1 MEARHPCPD
10 HVTQCC
16 SCLFTP
22 LEPYETTRH
31 AKAGGRYR
39 IQAALHHRWLRGFM
53 AVRQAP
59 DSSITFKLKATK
71 LIYAVSFIKQRNV
84 GLIAKK

>member
-1 MEARHPCPD
+1 MGQRH
-10 HVTQCC
+10 QM
-16 SCLFTP
+16 FII
-22 LEPYETTRH
+22 

-39 IQAALHHRWLRGFM
+39 VLAALHHQLLHGFM

-59 DSSITFKLKATK
+59 DSSISFKLKATK